1 MAKTKKKKL
10 TKKPTNKKVAKKA
23 APKKAAKKTV
33 KIDKKTSNK
42 KVAKKDHKKVSK
54 KAAPK
59 VVEKKTAA
67 KKVLKKAAEKVSEKV
82 GAVKTKVAVEK
93 PEPLKVAKKVP
104 EKVPAKAKTEGKAD
118 VKADRSENREPAKI
132 TIEKDIVLTDAEG
145 RILCRVRECDQPA
158 VVETYCRYHYL
169 LFWKKIQIRKK
180 ILSEGKLEKYI
191 EELTARYPNK
201 YLDLIKKDL
210 STEAGFLQA
219 IQELEIDESSSDD
232 DARDYDEERS
242 FIEEVRGVTDSNDRD
257 ESEY

>member
-1 MAKTKKKKL
+1 MAKIKKKKEV
-10 TKKPTNKKVAKKA
+10 KKPTNKKVAAKK
-23 APKKAAKKTV
+23 APKKEAKKAV
-33 KIDKKTSNK
+33 KVDKKTSNK
-42 KVAKKDHKKVSK
+42 KVAAK
-54 KAAPK
+54 KAEPK
-59 VVEKKTAA
+59 ADKKLAA
-67 KKVLKKAAEKVSEKV
+67 KKPAKVIVKKVDAKKPIKKAAEKPPVAAK
-82 GAVKTKVAVEK
+82 AKAPVKAEAPKADDK
-93 PEPLKVAKKVP
+93 AAKKAP
-104 EKVPAKAKTEGKAD
+104 EKVTVKAKAEPKEKSD
-118 VKADRSENREPAKI
+118 NREPAKI

-158 VVETYCRYHYL
+158 VVEAYCRYHYL

-219 IQELEIDESSSDD
+219 IQELEIDESNGED

-242 FIEEVRGVTDSNDRD
+242 FIEEVRGVTETNDRD
-257 ESEY
+257 ENEY